1 VTGAFTLPFTA
12 YFALLSG
19 RVIRCRLKEQVLL
32 GDDSHKA
39 PTHGPTPLL
48 VATRTHANFVEYVP
62 YAILLSAIAE
72 MNGANR
78 RVLKMTLAALLSF
91 RIMHAEF
98 GMLRPGHTGVGRSI
112 GFFGT
117 MGVLG
122 FLSGYSA
129 YLVRGYWGF

>member
-1 VTGAFTLPFTA
+1 MTGAFTLPFTA

-19 RVIRCRLKEQVLL
+19 RVIRCRMKDEVVL

-39 PTHGPTPLL
+39 THSPSPLL
-48 VATRTHANFVEYVP
+48 VATRCHANFVEYVP
-62 YAILLSAIAE
+62 WAILLSAIAE

-78 RVLKMTLAALLSF
+78 RVLKMTLTALLAF
-91 RIMHAEF
+91 RIMHTEL
-98 GMLRPGHTGVGRSI
+98 GMLRPGNNGVGRSI